1 MKKTNLIIGL
11 ILILVLLP
19 LKQNAMSITGGV
31 FYGLRSIN
39 NSDIKDVYG
48 NGNVYIPHL
57 SIVVWKGLFFGASY
71 EGGYSR
77 TGKIGIYEEDA
88 SLDITGFDF
97 YIGYEFKTKYVT
109 PYIKVGGAS
118 FSYKQ
123 TISSSYI
130 GDIKVNENKMTISFC
145 GGIKFYPLKNVF
157 LAAEVKYIPLK
168 VKPYEDEVDLS
179 GFRILGG
186 IGFSF

>member
-1 MKKTNLIIGL
+1 M
-11 ILILVLLP
+11 LVLLP

-31 FYGLRSIN
+31 FYGLRTIN
-39 NSDIKDVYG
+39 NSDIKEVYG
-48 NGNVYIPHL
+48 SGYVYIPHL

-77 TGKIGIYEEDA
+77 TGKIGIYDEDA
-88 SLDITGFDF
+88 SLNITGFDF
-97 YIGYEFKTKYVT
+97 YIGYELKTKYVT

-123 TISSSYI
+123 TISSPYI
-130 GDIKVNENKMTISFC
+130 GDIKVKENKMTISIS
-145 GGIKFYPLKNVF
+145 GGIKLYPQRNVF
-157 LAAEVKYIPLK
+157 FAAEFKYIPLK
-168 VKPYEDEVDLS
+168 VKPYDVEVDLS
-179 GFRILGG
+179 GLRILGG